1 MIIPDLPKK
10 ICTLAFYFDVK
21 QGRKPKMSHGIKI
34 INLKINSLRF
44 EQKQFVRRIVI
55 MIIIRRL
62 KSHRS
67 KGLMNGLLSSW
78 FLTDDNSLSNSAG
91 FGVLNNKLQ
100 GIMGNI
106 VTWF

>member
-1 MIIPDLPKK
+1 
-10 ICTLAFYFDVK
+10 
-21 QGRKPKMSHGIKI
+21 MSHRTKI

-55 MIIIRRL
+55 MIIIRRRRNQEDTGVQEQGADEWL
-62 KSHRS
+62 
-67 KGLMNGLLSSW
+67 LLSR
-78 FLTDDNSLSNSAG
+78 FLTDDNNSLSNSAG
-91 FGVLNNKLQ
+91 FGVFNNKLQ